1 MLCEYYYL
9 CLQYKYSTKNCTNH
23 GKRTE
28 NCKMVFKDYYDSLPD
43 DSKETM
49 RNRILAESGMSYTT
63 FYYKLRHNTFK
74 PLEERLI
81 DRIIEDIKQV
91 MPC

>member
-1 MLCEYYYL
+1 MDIIIYVCSVNIALKIVL
-9 CLQYKYSTKNCTNH
+9 LMKKGQKIS
-23 GKRTE
+23 
-28 NCKMVFKDYYDSLPD
+28 KMVFKDYYDSLPD

-49 RNRILAESGMSYTT
+49 RNRIIAESGMSYTT

-81 DRIIEDIKQV
+81 DKITEDIKQEIS
-91 MPC
+91 C

>member
-1 MLCEYYYL
+1 MNTIIYVCSINIALKIVLIMEKE
-9 CLQYKYSTKNCTNH
+9 QKIA
-23 GKRTE
+23 
-28 NCKMVFKDYYDSLPD
+28 KMVFKDYYDSLPD

-74 PLEERLI
+74 LLEERLI